1 MCEIMEEYGA
11 IREARGEARGEEK
24 GKLKSVVS
32 LLKKGIITEKEATDE
47 IGMTVDDFK
56 KAMGAVS

>member
-1 MCEIMEEYGA
+1 MLYLP
-11 IREARGEARGEEK
+11 
-24 GKLKSVVS
+24 KLFILVVFGLLLPVQVFA
-32 LLKKGIITEKEATDE
+32 LLKKGIITEKEAADE